1 MMLGRCPVCHS
12 HLSLEAIVQDEAAR
26 ELLGVLSG
34 LDATLA
40 RALVGYLGLWR
51 PAKQDLRWDRALRL
65 ARDVLALEADPHRLA
80 WALAETTEAIRA
92 KGGTTPIKSHGYLKR
107 VLEGAP
113 HGVSAVAVAPAG
125 QDAPKRSLRA
135 PSATVD
141 GVLRLEALKRRARGG
156 GEHEEE

>member
-12 HLSLEAIVQDEAAR
+12 HLSLEAIVQDDAAR
-26 ELLGVLSG
+26 ELLGVLSA
-34 LDATLA
+34 LDATLS

-65 ARDVLALEADPHRLA
+65 AREALALSDDAARLA
-80 WALAETTEAIRA
+80 LALSETTEAIRA
-92 KGGTTPIKSHGYLKR
+92 KGGATPIKSHGYLKR

-113 HGVSAVAVAPAG
+113 QAAGAVMVAQPAPHAS
-125 QDAPKRSLRA
+125 QRVDRIKA

-141 GVLRLEALKRRARGG
+141 GVMRLEALKRRARGEVG
-156 GEHEEE
+156 HE

>member
-12 HLSLEAIVQDEAAR
+12 HLALEAIVQDDAAR
-26 ELLGVLSG
+26 ELLGVLSA
-34 LDATLA
+34 LDATLS

-65 ARDVLALEADPHRLA
+65 AREVLALSDDAARLA
-80 WALAETTEAIRA
+80 WALSETTEAIRA
-92 KGGTTPIKSHGYLKR
+92 KGGATPVKSHGYLKR

-113 HGVSAVAVAPAG
+113 QAAGSVAVLPAAESAPRPA
-125 QDAPKRSLRA
+125 AVKA

-141 GVLRLEALKRRARGG
+141 GVMRLEALKRRARGEAG
-156 GEHEEE
+156 HE

>member
-12 HLSLEAIVQDEAAR
+12 HIALEAIVQDECAR

-34 LDATLA
+34 LDATLS
-40 RALVGYLGLWR
+40 RPLVAYLGLFR
-51 PAKQDLRWDRALRL
+51 PEKQDLRWDRALRL
-65 ARDVLALEADPHRLA
+65 SREVLAMSHDAARLA
-80 WALAETTEAIRA
+80 WALSETVEAIRA
-92 KGGTTPIKSHGYLKR
+92 KGGVLPIKSHGYLKR

-113 HGVSAVAVAPAG
+113 QAGGAVDVADSARPAAP
-125 QDAPKRSLRA
+125 RA

-156 GEHEEE
+156 V